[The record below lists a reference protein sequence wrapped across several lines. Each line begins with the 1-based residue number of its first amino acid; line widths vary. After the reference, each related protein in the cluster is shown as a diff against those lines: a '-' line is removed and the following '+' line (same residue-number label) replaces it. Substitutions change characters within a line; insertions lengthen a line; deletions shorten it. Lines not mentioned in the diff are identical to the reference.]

1 VLLRDQMCGKT
12 AAKAFGLLFE
22 KWIRMGPRN
31 HGLSREP
38 GSPQAKGRGN
48 FFLGGYLSVR
58 CEVNIERSRIRIS
71 RFFQISKNVICYVFF
86 ETTCQKVVSKSL
98 VLNHLK

>member
-12 AAKAFGLLFE
+12 AAKAFGMLFE
-22 KWIRMGPRN
+22 KWILMGPRN

-71 RFFQISKNVICYVFF
+71 RFFSDFKKRDLLRFF
-86 ETTCQKVVSKSL
+86 
-98 VLNHLK
+98 